1 MVRKRPLELP
11 ETLAAFQQA
20 ALLAMLASGYLA
32 VAFSGELDAAGLIV
46 GAGALVARLL
56 HLAGVIRISIASRWV
71 NAAVVLYLLFLPADY
86 LFLSR
91 DLTRATVHM
100 VLFVAAAKLLTASTS
115 RDSVLLGVIAFLEI
129 LAAAVLSTN
138 LTFLALLVPFLAASL
153 AALASSEI
161 RRSMRGREVMRAG
174 TLDIGRRLG
183 LLTAL
188 SGAAILLLTA
198 ALFFVLPRTARS
210 VLERLLP
217 ASQRV
222 SGFAPEVELGRGG
235 AIVLSRK
242 PVLHALFYNE
252 EPPAGLHWRGSSLA
266 EFDGRRWYN
275 STDAGE
281 SLRVSDDGLVQL
293 VSDDQ
298 RRRVG
303 RRPTY
308 EVVLNFASDYLFFA
322 GLPENLRIGIDRLV
336 RTPSG
341 SVMLPFGEAGGL
353 RYVVYGFEDSR
364 GVVDEAPAP
373 ALRPAEREFY
383 LRLPAV
389 DRRIAGLAR
398 AVSTSANGDAGRA
411 RAVEQYLRTQFTYSL
426 DASPG
431 GSRDPLA
438 DFLFVRK
445 QGYCEYFASAMAV
458 MLRELSIPSRV
469 ATGFLG
475 GVPNP
480 LTRWMVLRASDAHAW
495 VEAWIPGQGWTTFDP
510 TPSSTGGGPATGLL
524 GQLNLYLDAA
534 DTFWQEWVVG
544 YDQDRQLTLA
554 FRVDQSRRR
563 GVPWLIRVYKRL
575 LAIRLPGLAGAG
587 RPGGLALALC
597 FVLAAALVFRRRIA
611 GLIARRRGLARPG
624 AGSAAAVHEAARLYR
639 GMLAALRKR
648 GVEKLPFQTAAEFA
662 ACLADGPARPL
673 VAEFTIG
680 YESVRFGRHTEEVAL
695 LADLLRKIEAL
706 PR

>member
-1 MVRKRPLELP
+1 MVRKRSLELP
-11 ETLAAFQQA
+11 DSLAAFQQA

-32 VAFSGELDAAGLIV
+32 IAFSGELDIAGLVV
-46 GAGALVARLL
+46 GAVAIVARLL

-71 NAAVVLYLLFLPADY
+71 NAAAALCLLFSPADY
-86 LFLSR
+86 LFFSR
-91 DLTRATVHM
+91 DLTRAAVHM
-100 VLFVAAAKLLTASTS
+100 VIFVAAVKLVTAATN
-115 RDSVLLGVIAFLEI
+115 RDSVLLGVIAFFEI
-129 LAAAVLSTN
+129 LAASVLSTN
-138 LTFLALLVPFLAASL
+138 LTFLLLLVPFLAASL

-161 RRSMRGREVMRAG
+161 RRSMRGREVVRAG
-174 TLDIGRRLG
+174 TLAIGRRLG
-183 LLTAL
+183 LLTAV
-188 SGAAILLLTA
+188 SGTAILLLTA
-198 ALFFVLPRTARS
+198 ALFVVLPRTARS

-217 ASQRV
+217 ASQRI
-222 SGFAPEVELGRGG
+222 SGFAPEVELGRSG
-235 AIVLSRK
+235 AIVRSRK
-242 PVLHALFYNE
+242 PVLNARFQDE

-275 STDAGE
+275 SPDAGE
-281 SLRVSDDGLVQL
+281 SLWVSDDGLVQL

-303 RRPTY
+303 RRMTY
-308 EVVLNFASDYLFFA
+308 EVVLDFASDYLFFA
-322 GLPENLRIGIDRLV
+322 GLPENLRIGTDRLV

-353 RYVVYGFEDSR
+353 RYVVYSFDDNR
-364 GVVDEAPAP
+364 GVVNEAPPP
-373 ALRPAEREFY
+373 AMRPAERDFY
-383 LRLPAV
+383 LRLPIV
-389 DRRIAGLAR
+389 DRRIPELAR
-398 AVSTSANGDAGRA
+398 TVTASANGDADRA
-411 RAVEQYLRTQFTYSL
+411 RAVERYLRTRFTYSL
-426 DASPG
+426 DASPA

-445 QGYCEYFASAMAV
+445 RGYCEYFASAMAV

-475 GVPNP
+475 GAPNP
-480 LTRWMVLRASDAHAW
+480 LTKWLVVRASDAHAW

-510 TPSSTGGGPATGLL
+510 TPSSTEGGPATGLL
-524 GQLNLYLDAA
+524 AEINLYLDAA

-554 FRVDQSRRR
+554 FRVDQSRRM
-563 GVPWLIRVYKRL
+563 GVPWLIRVYKGL
-575 LAIRLPGLAGAG
+575 LAVRLPGVDHAGF
-587 RPGGLALALC
+587 PVGLALALC
-597 FVLAAALVFRRRIA
+597 CVLAALLFRRRIA

-624 AGSAAAVHEAARLYR
+624 AGSPAAVHEATRLYR
-639 GMLAALRKR
+639 RMLLALGKR
-648 GVEKLPFQTAAEFA
+648 GIVKLPFQTAAEFA

-680 YESVRFGRHTEEVAL
+680 YESVRFGRNTQEVGL
-695 LADLLRKIEAL
+695 LADLLRRIEAL

>member
-11 ETLAAFQQA
+11 DTLAAFQQS
-20 ALLAMLASGYLA
+20 ALLAMLASGFLA

-56 HLAGVIRISIASRWV
+56 HLAGVIRISIPGRWV
-71 NAAVVLYLLFLPADY
+71 NAVAVLYLLFLPADC

-100 VLFVAAAKLLTASTS
+100 VIFVAAVKLLTAATG

-129 LAAAVLSTN
+129 LAASVLSTN
-138 LTFLALLVPFLAASL
+138 LTFLLLLVPFLAASL

-161 RRSMRGREVMRAG
+161 RRSMRGREVVRAG
-174 TLDIGRRLG
+174 TPAIGRRLG
-183 LLTAL
+183 LLTAV
-188 SGAAILLLTA
+188 SATAILLLTG

-210 VLERLLP
+210 ALERLLP
-217 ASQRV
+217 VSQRV
-222 SGFAPEVELGRGG
+222 SGFAPEVELGRFGV
-235 AIVLSRK
+235 IVSNRK
-242 PVLHALFYNE
+242 PVLRALFKDE

-266 EFDGRRWYN
+266 EFDGRKWYN
-275 STDAGE
+275 SPHAGE
-281 SLRVSDDGLVQL
+281 ILRVGDDGLVQL

-303 RRPTY
+303 RRMTY
-308 EVVLNFASDYLFFA
+308 EVVLDFASDYLFFA
-322 GLPENLRIGIDRLV
+322 GLPENLRIGTDRLV

-341 SVMLPFGEAGGL
+341 SVMLPFGEDGGL
-353 RYVVYGFEDSR
+353 RYVVYSFADNR

-383 LRLPAV
+383 LCLPVV
-389 DRRIAGLAR
+389 DRRLPELAR
-398 AVSTSANGDAGRA
+398 TVSASANGDADRA
-411 RAVEQYLRTQFTYSL
+411 RAVEQYLRTGFTYSL
-426 DASPG
+426 DTLPA

-445 QGYCEYFASAMAV
+445 KGYCEYFASAMAV

-475 GVPNP
+475 GTQNP
-480 LTRWMVLRASDAHAW
+480 LTKWMVLRASDAHAW
-495 VEAWIPGQGWTTFDP
+495 VEAWIPGQGWTSFDP
-510 TPSSTGGGPATGLL
+510 TPSSTEGGPATGFLAEI
-524 GQLNLYLDAA
+524 NLYLDAA

-563 GVPWLIRVYKRL
+563 GVPWLIRTYKRI
-575 LAIRLPGLAGAG
+575 LAIRLPGVAGAG
-587 RPGGLALALC
+587 RPAGLVLALC
-597 FVLAAALVFRRRIA
+597 CVLAAALLFRRRIA
-611 GLIARRRGLARPG
+611 GLIARKRGLARRG
-624 AGSAAAVHEAARLYR
+624 AGSPPAVHEATRLYR
-639 GMLAALRKR
+639 GVLSALHKR
-648 GVEKLPFQTAAEFA
+648 GIEKLPFQTAAEFA

-673 VAEFTIG
+673 VAEFTLG
-680 YESVRFGRHTEEVAL
+680 YESVRFGCNTEEVAL
-695 LADLLRKIEAL
+695 LANLLRRIEAL

>member
-1 MVRKRPLELP
+1 
-11 ETLAAFQQA
+11 
-20 ALLAMLASGYLA
+20 MLASGYLA
-32 VAFSGELDAAGLIV
+32 VAFSGELDIAGLIV
-46 GAGALVARLL
+46 GASALVARPL
-56 HLAGVIRISIASRWV
+56 HLSGVIRISIASKWA
-71 NAAVVLYLLFLPADY
+71 NAAAVLYLLFLPADY

-91 DLTRATVHM
+91 DLVRATVHM
-100 VLFVAAAKLLTASTS
+100 VIFVAAVKLVTASTS
-115 RDSVLLGVIAFLEI
+115 RDSVLLGVIAFLEM
-129 LAAAVLSTN
+129 LAASVLSTS
-138 LTFLALLVPFLAASL
+138 LTFLLLLVPFLAASL

-174 TLDIGRRLG
+174 TLAIGRRLG

-235 AIVLSRK
+235 AIVHSRK
-242 PVLHALFYNE
+242 PVLHARFNGE
-252 EPPAGLHWRGSSLA
+252 EQSAGLHWRGSSLA
-266 EFDGRRWYN
+266 EFDGWKWYN
-275 STDAGE
+275 SPSAGE

-303 RRPTY
+303 RRTTY
-308 EVVLNFASDYLFFA
+308 EVVLDFASDYLFFA
-322 GLPENLRIGIDRLV
+322 GLPENLRIGVDRLV

-341 SVMLPFGEAGGL
+341 SVMLPFGEDGGL
-353 RYVVYGFEDSR
+353 RYVVYGFDDDR

-373 ALRPAEREFY
+373 VLRAAEREFY
-383 LRLPAV
+383 LRLPVV
-389 DRRIAGLAR
+389 DRRIPELAR
-398 AVSTSANGDAGRA
+398 SVSAFANGDAGRA
-411 RAVEQYLRTQFTYSL
+411 RAIEQYLRTRFTYSL

-445 QGYCEYFASAMAV
+445 KGYCEYFASAMAV

-475 GVPNP
+475 GAPNP
-480 LTRWMVLRASDAHAW
+480 LTRWIVLRASDAHAW

-510 TPSSTGGGPATGLL
+510 TPASGEGGSDSGLL
-524 GQLNLYLDAA
+524 ARLNQYLDAA

-544 YDQDRQLTLA
+544 YDIDRQLTLA

-563 GVPWLIRVYKRL
+563 GVPWLVRAYKRV
-575 LAIRLPGLAGAG
+575 LAVRLPGLAGAG
-587 RPGGLALALC
+587 RLSPLVVALC
-597 FVLAAALVFRRRIA
+597 FAVAAALLFRRRIA
-611 GLIARRRGLARPG
+611 RSLAGVRGPARPG
-624 AGSAAAVHEAARLYR
+624 ADSSATVHEAARLYR
-639 GMLAALRKR
+639 EMLAALRKR
-648 GVEKLPFQTAAEFA
+648 GIEKSPFQTAGEFA
-662 ACLADGPARPL
+662 AYLSECPARPL
-673 VAEFTIG
+673 IAEFTLG
-680 YESVRFGRHTEEVAL
+680 YESVRFGRNTTEVPR
-695 LADLLRKIEAL
+695 LAELLRRIEAL